1 MGYTRADKLRLS
13 VAYALRRLRID
24 GRRGRLLTEQERFAI
39 ADQVVATLRLYGD
52 QWRLDEEIQVQVGH
66 R

>member
-13 VAYALRRLRID
+13 IAYALRRLQID
-24 GRRGRLLTEQERFAI
+24 GRRGRILTEQERFAI
-39 ADQVVATLRLYGD
+39 ADHVVATLRLYGD
-52 QWRLDEEIQVQVGH
+52 QWRLDEKIEVQVGH